1 LDLGSHLGQRS
12 ASFAYPGVHFAGA
25 AVQGAASLYRPVARI
40 PADEHP

>member
-12 ASFAYPGVHFAGA
+12 ASFAYPGVHFAGS

-40 PADEHP
+40 PAGEHP